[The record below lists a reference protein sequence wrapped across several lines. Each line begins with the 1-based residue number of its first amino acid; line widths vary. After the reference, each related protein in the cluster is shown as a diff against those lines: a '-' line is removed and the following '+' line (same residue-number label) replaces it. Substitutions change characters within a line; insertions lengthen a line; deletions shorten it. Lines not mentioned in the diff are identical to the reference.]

1 MLLLADCA
9 PAPPKPTGRLR
20 VVTTMGV
27 LADWA
32 RLVDLMRREHIKVIT
47 TEPQMPSALP
57 DMLVRESGAEVVVLN
72 PLESKGGYVAVL
84 GASTNALINALK

>member
-1 MLLLADCA
+1 MATVEPIPGQEPSAKELA
-9 PAPPKPTGRLR
+9 
-20 VVTTMGV
+20 
-27 LADWA
+27 W
-32 RLVDLMRREHIKVIT
+32 LVDLMRREHIKVIT

-57 DMLVRESGAEVVVLN
+57 DMLVRETGAKVVVLN